1 MSMFHGMSL
10 DGGVQR
16 CFPFWL
22 KFVDCYKGED
32 DPGAMCRED
41 FQDFHECSTR
51 NKEMRLNYRIN
62 EELHKWKI
70 LAIPRYNELTDS
82 FEPVSLPADPDAYF
96 H

>member
-1 MSMFHGMSL
+1 MTHYHGMSI
-10 DGGVQR
+10 DGSVQR
-16 CFPFWL
+16 CYPFWQ
-22 KFVDCYKGED
+22 KFADCYRAES

-41 FQDFHECSTR
+41 FDDFHECATR
-51 NKEMRLNYRIN
+51 LKEMRLSYRITQ
-62 EELHKWKI
+62 ELHKWKI

>member
-1 MSMFHGMSL
+1 MTHYHGMSV
-10 DGGVQR
+10 DGSVQR
-16 CFPFWL
+16 CYPFWQ
-22 KFVDCYKGED
+22 KFADCYRVEA

-41 FQDFHECSTR
+41 FDDFHECASR
-51 NKEMRLNYRIN
+51 LKEMRLSYRITQ
-62 EELHKWKI
+62 ELHKWKI